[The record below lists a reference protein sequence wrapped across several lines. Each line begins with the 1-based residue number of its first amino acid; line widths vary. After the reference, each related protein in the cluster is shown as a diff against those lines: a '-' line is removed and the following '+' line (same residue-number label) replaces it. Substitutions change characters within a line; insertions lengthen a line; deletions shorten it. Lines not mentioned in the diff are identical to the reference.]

1 MTDYPNQHAG
11 RVDDPRSES
20 WNVHVPERTRTATAW
35 VGWIWFA
42 GIMLIMLGAFGAIEG
57 LIALFRD
64 NYYVYSPDQILV
76 LDLTGWGWL
85 HLIAGVL
92 AVVTG
97 VALLSGLTWAR
108 PVAVVLVAL
117 DALANL
123 AFIGVTPLWSA
134 IAITLCV
141 VVIWAIVVHGG
152 ESSLDL

>member
-1 MTDYPNQHAG
+1 MTDYPNQRAG
-11 RVDDPRSES
+11 RVEDPSSES
-20 WNVHVPERTRTATAW
+20 WNVHAPGRTRTTTAW

-57 LIALFRD
+57 LVALFRQ

-97 VALLSGLTWAR
+97 VALLSGQTWAG

-141 VVIWAIVVHGG
+141 LVIWAIVVHGD
-152 ESSLDL
+152 ESRLDL